1 MDELKK
7 LLTLYRDVVVFEDR
21 EIEKLDQIAEIV
33 ESEEGE
39 ILFQASDVGDSV
51 YLVISG
57 AIDLYTQFSDTLEQT
72 IMSVQEGG
80 FVGAM
85 ALVDDDLRDI
95 NARASKKTRLYKIDR
110 EHIAELTASDNV
122 IGIKLF
128 KLLTDILSKR
138 LRIAMTSLR
147 QNLEWTMQV
156 SGLAALD
163 ISQLVVDQIN
173 IDVDLINGTQ
183 ISGTI
188 MKAEEHPS
196 GFELFIKSADGKI
209 TFIPYHAIVSASLP
223 LGTAIDS
230 SSKLQG
236 I

>member
-7 LLTLYRDVVVFEDR
+7 LLSMYREVVIFEDS
-21 EIEKLDQIAEIV
+21 EIEQLYKIAETV
-33 ESEEGE
+33 ESKAGE
-39 ILFQASDVGDSV
+39 ILFQASDPADSI
-51 YLVISG
+51 YLVVTG
-57 AIDLYTQFSDTLEQT
+57 GIDLYTQFSDTLEQT

-80 FVGAM
+80 FIGAM
-85 ALVDDDLRDI
+85 ALVDDDLREI
-95 NARASKKTRLYKIDR
+95 NARASVKSTLYKIDT
-110 EHIAELTASDNV
+110 EHMAKLISSNSS
-122 IGIKLF
+122 IGIKIF

-163 ISQLVVDQIN
+163 ISQLVIDQVN
-173 IDVDLINGTQ
+173 IDVDLINGKR

-188 MKAEEHPS
+188 MKADDHPS
-196 GFELFIKSADGKI
+196 GFELFIKSEDGKI
-209 TFIPYHAIVSASLP
+209 HFIPYHAIVSAALP
-223 LGTAIDS
+223 LGTALDS
-230 SSKLQG
+230 NSKLQG